1 MEYNPL
7 RKSLMAYLTA
17 IRMIKNQNK
26 SPEEALEEVV
36 QMYQVAEKLFRP
48 KNKGSLETSASKT

>member
-1 MEYNPL
+1 
-7 RKSLMAYLTA
+7 MAYLTA